1 MRNNVKEFLGDNRD
15 VTDKSIDSAKFKKPR
30 PAFNLQRLITSI
42 GVAIGLTM
50 IFFGFRVSQ
59 TGRDESGLPDAIE
72 RMSPA
77 NGDRV
82 LRQSQI
88 IVDFV
93 EGFESVLFI
102 DGVELP
108 TTRLDELTSSGQQA
122 TPGAQVEL
130 PATAVFDPGN
140 FIISFQPQVGAVIES
155 FTQGEHE
162 GKVRYWRVEDGREK
176 SRVYIW
182 KFDTD

>member
-1 MRNNVKEFLGDNRD
+1 MTEKP
-15 VTDKSIDSAKFKKPR
+15 IDSSKLKKQR
-30 PAFNLQRLITSI
+30 PVFNLQRLITSI
-42 GVAIGLTM
+42 GVGIGLTM

-93 EGFESVLFI
+93 EGYESVLFI
-102 DGVELP
+102 DGVEIP
-108 TTRLDELTSSGQQA
+108 MTRLDELTSSGQQA

-140 FIISFQPQVGAVIES
+140 FIISFQPQVGAVIEE

-162 GKVRYWRVEDGREK
+162 GKVRYWRIEDGREK